1 MAEVAMTT
9 QTATLSQMATS
20 GRPGQPYSSEWWLE
34 RLGREL
40 DGRAAEMARLQRYY
54 DGQQPMALATS
65 KYREEFFK
73 IFGRWSDNFMSLVVQ
88 ALEERLTIEG
98 FSFGSVARNRKAS
111 SLWQANELDAGSQK
125 AHREAIIKG
134 ECSVIV
140 WPGTDG
146 PLIRV
151 QKPEQVVVAYADDPL
166 VRAVAMKRWKALDGR
181 ILATLYYPDYIEKYE
196 TARSLVWANQYAR
209 QWDWGGWLPRKV
221 IGEPWPLP
229 HTLGAV
235 PVVPIVND
243 PDLDNRGRSEI
254 GDVLPLQDALNK
266 LYMDLLVGSEFGAF
280 RQRWATGIEIPE
292 DPETKKPLEAW
303 KPAIDRLWHTNVPD
317 AKFGDFEQT
326 QLGGNISAIETTI
339 QHIASKTR
347 TPPHYLLGQMGSFPS
362 GESIKSVESGLVAKA
377 RRRQRDFG
385 EAWEEVMRLA
395 FRAAGDQIGGAYLS
409 AGTSWRNPETQNE
422 AVITDAVVKQYQAG
436 LITRE
441 IAQQR
446 LGYSPQQI
454 TEMATPPAPDGQTA
468 TPSPAAAA

>member
-1 MAEVAMTT
+1 MADGTATETT
-9 QTATLSQMATS
+9 QANTLAGMVVPVAA
-20 GRPGQPYSSEWWLE
+20 GRPYTSEWWLD

-40 DGRAAEMARLQRYY
+40 DGRLAEMARLQRYY
-54 DGQQPMALATS
+54 EGHQPMALATS

-88 ALEERLTIEG
+88 ALEERLTVEG
-98 FSFGSVARNRKAS
+98 FSFGSKARNKRAS
-111 SLWQANELDAGSQK
+111 DLWQANELDAGSQK
-125 AHREAIIKG
+125 AHREAIIKS
-134 ECSVIV
+134 ECSIIV
-140 WPGTDG
+140 WPGVND

-151 QKPEQVVVAYADDPL
+151 QKPEEVVVAYADDPL
-166 VRAVAMKRWKALDGR
+166 VRAVAMKRWKSLDGR
-181 ILATLYYPDYIEKYE
+181 TLATLYWPDRLEKY
-196 TARSLVWANQYAR
+196 VWLDRDPQGRFNKAS
-209 QWDWGGWLPRKV
+209 WVPREIV
-221 IGEPWPLP
+221 GEAWPLP
-229 HTLGAV
+229 HEFGAV
-235 PVVPIVND
+235 PVVPLVND
-243 PDLDNRGRSEI
+243 PDLDNRGHSEI

-266 LYMDLLVGSEFGAF
+266 LYMDLLVGSEYGAF

-292 DPETKKPLEAW
+292 DPETHKPLEKW
-303 KPAIDRLWHTNVPD
+303 KPAIDRLWHTPVPD

-326 QLGGNISAIETTI
+326 QLGGIISAIETTI

-395 FRAAGDQIGGAYLS
+395 FRAAGDRIGGAYIS

-436 LITRE
+436 LVTRE

-454 TEMATPPAPDGQTA
+454 TEMATPPPIA
-468 TPSPAAAA
+468 PAAPAATASSTGG